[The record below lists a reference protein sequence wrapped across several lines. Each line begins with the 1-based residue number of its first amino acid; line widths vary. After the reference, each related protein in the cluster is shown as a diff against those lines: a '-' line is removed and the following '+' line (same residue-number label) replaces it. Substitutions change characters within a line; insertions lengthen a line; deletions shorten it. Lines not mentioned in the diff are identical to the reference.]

1 MSDIVYRQALPEDA
15 EMILT
20 YIKRIGGESDNLTF
34 GSEGLPITAEQEAKH
49 IEGVR
54 EDERSVMIIAVKDG
68 EILGDASLSSM
79 PRRMKHRAEF
89 GISVV
94 KDHWNQ
100 GIGGILTDM
109 IITYAKE
116 HGIEII
122 NLEVR
127 SDNKSAI
134 HLYEKYGFKKCGES
148 PAFFKIGDEYID
160 FDLMYL
166 DLR

>member
-1 MSDIVYRQALPEDA
+1 MSDIIYRQATPEDA
-15 EMILT
+15 EKILT
-20 YIKRIGGESDNLTF
+20 YIKKIGGETDNLTF
-34 GSEGLPITAEQEAKH
+34 GSEGFPITPEQEAKH

-54 EDERSVMIIAVKDG
+54 DDEKSVMIVAVKDG
-68 EILGDASLSSM
+68 EIIGDASLSSM

-94 KDHWNQ
+94 KDYWNQ

-109 IITYAKE
+109 IISYAKE

-134 HLYEKYGFKKCGES
+134 HLYEKYGFKKCGTS
-148 PAFFKIGDEYID
+148 PAFFKIGDEYVD